1 MGDPCKICGRPNG
14 GFISIWGVF
23 CSPDSWMNNRC
34 APGGP
39 LDAGKP
45 TKGKKKAKKPRDKG
59 KARKAPRKKKTE
71 AEEYE
76 EAMKR
81 AAANCYANLANL

>member
-1 MGDPCKICGRPNG
+1 MGACKICGRPHG

-23 CSPDSWMNNRC
+23 CSPESWMNSRC

-39 LDAGKP
+39 LDVGKL
-45 TKGKKKAKKPRDKG
+45 TKGKKNAKKPRGKG
-59 KARKAPRKKKTE
+59 KARKAPRKKKKTE

-76 EAMKR
+76 EAMKQ